1 MKRICGQRY
10 RKTVI
15 EFCIE
20 QRGSINEQNP
30 RAVGFYEYM
39 GVETYKRTDL
49 DEEGNTYPLLYM
61 NLK

>member
-1 MKRICGQRY
+1 MPPNGVYVSRIHYKDETYYGISNVGV
-10 RKTVI
+10 KPTI
-15 EFCIE
+15 E
-20 QRGSINEQNP
+20 GKKH
-30 RAVGFYEYM
+30 M